1 MKRTTRTLKPTVML
15 GTAPKD
21 TKALAAVVGKLAA
34 NAEYERIAMDW
45 NGPRAVEMAKR
56 GRSLREL
63 ARATGLSPTYLSLV
77 ANGRQRISLYAIHAL
92 LCQCEGMQ
100 P

>member
-1 MKRTTRTLKPTVML
+1 MKRTTWPLKPAVML
-15 GTAPKD
+15 TTAPKD
-21 TKALAAVVGKLAA
+21 TKLLAGVVAKLAA
-34 NAEYERIAMDW
+34 NAEYELINLDW
-45 NGPRAVEMAKR
+45 FGPKAVKMAKR

-100 P
+100 S